1 MSVIKDYNNE
11 LYHYGVLGMKWGVRK
26 GRTQQ
31 AYEKASKKLKKLDD
45 KVEKSMRVASKKA
58 RQADRIM
65 TKTTASDKKV
75 MKKQREAA
83 NAQKQLGKNLNDAK
97 KWFNA
102 MEKTFAD
109 TDVKLTS
116 EQKDLGKKYIDRINL
131 RTELKYMRAGLY

>member
-1 MSVIKDYNNE
+1 MSITKDYNEE

-45 KVEKSMRVASKKA
+45 KVEKSMSVASKKA
-58 RQADRIM
+58 RKADRTISSR
-65 TKTTASDKKV
+65 TASDKKV
-75 MKKQREAA
+75 IKKQREAEQ
-83 NAQKQLGKNLNDAK
+83 AQKQLSKNLNKAK
-97 KWFNA
+97 KWFDD
-102 MEKTFAD
+102 MDKTFAE

-116 EQKDLGKKYIDRINL
+116 EQKELGKKYIDRINL